1 MTPRWYHCGIT
12 VAVVGGSLATMA
24 MTLRLSV
31 SQGRALALLAQ
42 SMGTSKH
49 EAVVRSIVAQATRML
64 EDAQVADLAREL
76 VPGYS
81 VMDRRLRAAEGGVG
95 DDGFS

>member
-1 MTPRWYHCGIT
+1 
-12 VAVVGGSLATMA
+12 
-24 MTLRLSV
+24 
-31 SQGRALALLAQ
+31 
-42 SMGTSKH
+42 MGTSKH

>member
-1 MTPRWYHCGIT
+1 MTPRWYHHGIT
-12 VAVVGGSLATMA
+12 FAVVGGSLATMA
-24 MTLRLSV
+24 MTLRLSA
-31 SQGRALALLAQ
+31 SQERALALLAQ

-95 DDGFS
+95 DDGFF